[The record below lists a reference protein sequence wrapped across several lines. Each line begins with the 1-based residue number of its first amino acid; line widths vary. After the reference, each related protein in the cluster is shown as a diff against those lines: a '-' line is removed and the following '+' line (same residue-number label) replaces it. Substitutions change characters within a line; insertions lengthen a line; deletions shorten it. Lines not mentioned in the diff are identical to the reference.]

1 MVPPGGNPEA
11 ELLSEAADIFF
22 SLGKDMEAKGRA
34 RQALELIPPFHAES
48 IRPLTLLIKLFSL
61 GKKTHESLE
70 NYDIALKNIE

>member
-1 MVPPGGNPEA
+1 
-11 ELLSEAADIFF
+11 
-22 SLGKDMEAKGRA
+22 MEAKGRA